1 MPKGNTYQSYCVVCK
16 NTKDDIVNSIS
27 FSKHSEAL
35 KAYSE
40 FKRNAGKNIV
50 SVSMVGIKEDNTQ
63 KVMFKKD
70 IQKST
75 SSTFTITNP
84 HISEVNPK
92 NELKTILNSLDLI
105 QKKLEYATEAND
117 LYNKEQDC
125 ELHRIE
131 ELDIIN
137 FETEEEE
144 INYKLSIID
153 NIRNIRRNRRIAK
166 NHMNECKE
174 ILAAFNGFTL
184 KKTPF
189 LKTISDKEYNYSLS
203 DGHRTKVYTFT
214 YKTEEEKNLLIENLK
229 RNYSK
234 VLNVSEGIIKCY
246 NKCGEKKISPISN
259 HSNKTYTTPTNTSQV
274 KKETIHKEQSI
285 NTTKV
290 NPVPKPNINS
300 NPFNLPS
307 IIDTIKYNI
316 TECIVA
322 GKKIP
327 TTKPG
332 TSICIKR
339 IPQTSVNHIKESL
352 GQKYQEV
359 VYYPEVQMLI
369 LHNRLDK

>member
-1 MPKGNTYQSYCVVCK
+1 MPKENTYQSYCVVCT
-16 NTKDDIVNSIS
+16 NTKDDIVNSVS
-27 FSKHSEAL
+27 FSKHSDAL

-50 SVSMVGIKEDNTQ
+50 SVSMVGVKKDNTQ

-70 IQKST
+70 IKKTT

-131 ELDIIN
+131 ELDIIDFKN
-137 FETEEEE
+137 EEEE

-153 NIRNIRRNRRIAK
+153 NIQNIRKNRRIVK
-166 NHMNECKE
+166 NHINECKE
-174 ILAAFNGFTL
+174 ILAAFDGFTF

-189 LKTISDKEYNYSLS
+189 LKTISDKEYNYSLR

-214 YKTEEEKNLLIENLK
+214 YKSEEEKELLIENLK

-234 VLNVSEGIIKCY
+234 VLNVSEGVIKCY
-246 NKCGEKKISPISN
+246 NKCGEKKTSSLSN
-259 HSNKTYTTPTNTSQV
+259 HSNRTYNTSTNDSQR
-274 KKETIHKEQSI
+274 KRESIQKEQSI
-285 NTTKV
+285 NT
-290 NPVPKPNINS
+290 PKPTVTPKENTNS

-307 IIDTIKYNI
+307 MIDTIKYNI

-339 IPQTSVNHIKESL
+339 IPQTSVNHMKESL